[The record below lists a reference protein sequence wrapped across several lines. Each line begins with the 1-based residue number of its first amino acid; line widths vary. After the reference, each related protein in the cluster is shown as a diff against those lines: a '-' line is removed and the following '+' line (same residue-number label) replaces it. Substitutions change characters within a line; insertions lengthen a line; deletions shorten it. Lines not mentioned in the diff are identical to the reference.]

1 MRFDVRFLPAAFP
14 RVSAPVVK
22 PLLVLALLV
31 PLTACD
37 TISNLNPFD
46 KTEKYTPKITPEV
59 PADQLYNEGLAK
71 LNKGDYDTAAKKFA
85 DLDKQYPFSQW
96 SKKALILQT
105 YANYTGHNYDDA
117 ISDGKRYLSLYPASP
132 DAAYAAY
139 MVGSSYYAQIPDV
152 TRDQERT
159 EKAMLAFQ
167 EVVQRWPQSEYAE
180 DARFKLQVVRDQLAG
195 REMTVGRYYLKQR
208 NYTAAINRF
217 RTVVSQYQTTNQI
230 EEALARLAEAYMALG
245 IVNEA
250 QTAGAVLGHNF
261 PDSQWYKDTYAL
273 LQSKGLEPREEAG
286 SWISQAFKKVGL
298 G

>member
-1 MRFDVRFLPAAFP
+1 MRIDVRSIAAV
-14 RVSAPVVK
+14 RTRAGLSVAR
-22 PLLVLALLV
+22 PLLVLALLA

-37 TISNLNPFD
+37 TIQNFNPFD
-46 KTEKYTPKITPEV
+46 KTEKYTPQITPEV
-59 PADQLYNEGLAK
+59 PADKLYNEGLV
-71 LNKGDYDTAAKKFA
+71 LINKGDYDGAAKKFA
-85 DLDKQYPFSQW
+85 DLDRQYPFSQW
-96 SKKALILQT
+96 SKKALIMQT
-105 YANYTGHNYDDA
+105 YAAYTGREYDDA
-117 ISDGKRYLSLYPASP
+117 VVNGKRFLSLYPSAP

-139 MVGSSYYAQIPDV
+139 MVASSYYALIPDV

-159 EKAMLAFQ
+159 EKALLAFQ
-167 EVVQRWPQSEYAE
+167 EIVQRWPQSEYAE
-180 DARFKLQVVRDQLAG
+180 DARFKIQVVKDQLAG
-195 REMTVGRYYLKQR
+195 KEMTVGRYYLKQR

-273 LQSKGLEPREEAG
+273 LQTKGLEPREDTG
-286 SWISQAFKKVGL
+286 SWISRAMKGIGL